1 MPKQKTSSGAKKKFK
16 VTGTGKLMR
25 LKAKQSHN
33 LEHKTPKLKRSFS
46 KDLPVASSDEK
57 MVNRLLGKR

>member
-1 MPKQKTSSGAKKKFK
+1 
-16 VTGTGKLMR
+16 MR
-25 LKAKQSHN
+25 LKARQSHN

-46 KDLPVASSDEK
+46 KDLPVAGSDEK

>member
-1 MPKQKTSSGAKKKFK
+1 MPKQKTNSGAKKKFK

-46 KDLPVASSDEK
+46 KDLPVAGSDEK